1 MNARSKRLKLLLMHV
16 AVVDVSNLH
25 LIKCAGTV
33 FKKQLAKNFKTKSC
47 WPILLTTCAKT
58 YTRT

>member
-1 MNARSKRLKLLLMHV
+1 MNARSKRLKLLFMHV

-33 FKKQLAKNFKTKSC
+33 FKKQLAKNFKTC
-47 WPILLTTCAKT
+47 WPTLLTTCAKT